1 MQDARRV
8 QCAAAAK
15 IAVHSGLLGPKADC
29 TAARPGPDLE
39 HGLGLYD
46 AGLHAADGQDIGWL
60 QLRPDLAYS
69 RTLHVAYQVLGSW
82 ARSHAGQSHSAIVPF
97 LASWYITIRVTQR
110 EYSLCMQCLPMFI
123 FSAC

>member
-15 IAVHSGLLGPKADC
+15 IAVHRGSLGPKADC

-69 RTLHVAYQVLGSW
+69 RTLHVAYQVLGP
-82 ARSHAGQSHSAIVPF
+82 VLT
-97 LASWYITIRVTQR
+97 LASPTVRSFL
-110 EYSLCMQCLPMFI
+110 SLRHGT
-123 FSAC
+123 